1 MPISLSLFKPNQ
13 VAVQANPSAVGGRE
27 IEVDADG
34 HSWWTNRL
42 CHAWKDSQTPELGFQ
57 RVVVL
62 FVRDCRRG
70 STMFFKAAR
79 SQQNTLHHILARR
92 ILTAITCSS
101 ELESSAIVPIEFRGA
116 RNYKCL
122 VVWWMP
128 RYICFLVTSIFLNL
142 IVGRTSHFFIS
153 VCFHVS
159 AGKILTECSIF

>member
-13 VAVQANPSAVGGRE
+13 VAVQANPSNVGGRE

-42 CHAWKDSQTPELGFQ
+42 CHAWKDSQTPQLGFQ

-79 SQQNTLHHILARR
+79 SQQNTENSYCYNLFKRIGKLCNCTNRIQGSPYLQEPGGCQAASTRRAVSTIHRLQLNWHPADFNGLQLHNH
-92 ILTAITCSS
+92 S
-101 ELESSAIVPIEFRGA
+101 
-116 RNYKCL
+116 
-122 VVWWMP
+122 W
-128 RYICFLVTSIFLNL
+128 FLP
-142 IVGRTSHFFIS
+142 FIY
-153 VCFHVS
+153 
-159 AGKILTECSIF
+159 A

>member
-79 SQQNTLHHILARR
+79 RQQNTLHHILARR

-101 ELESSAIVPIEFRGA
+101 ELESSAIVPIEFRGT
-116 RNYKCL
+116 RTYKCL
-122 VVWWMP
+122 VDAKV
-128 RYICFLVTSIFLNL
+128 YLFSCYFNFSELNC
-142 IVGRTSHFFIS
+142 RKNKPFFIS